1 MKSVR
6 PHFVPSALTWAV
18 TAGVLLAA
26 GNPSFE
32 QDFTQV
38 PVGDLPEEF
47 MVLDGQFTVKEEAG
61 NRFVELPGSPLES
74 FGVLFGGN
82 TASGLSVSARIQG
95 TKSGRKFPTFA
106 VGLNGV
112 GGYKLRVAPA
122 KGGVELVRGDE
133 VKASAPFKWTSGEWT
148 RLSLSVV
155 KKDGG
160 VAVEGRVWSGDTEP
174 KEPSVTF
181 ADAEPMPAGK
191 AGFWGLPFSGTA
203 IRFDDLRL
211 VPAP

>member
-1 MKSVR
+1 MKPVR
-6 PHFVPSALTWAV
+6 RPFAPTVLFLAISA
-18 TAGVLLAA
+18 GMLLAA
-26 GNPSFE
+26 GKPTFE
-32 QDFTQV
+32 QDFTTA
-38 PVGDLPEEF
+38 PVGDLPAEF

-74 FGVLFGGN
+74 FGVLFGSN
-82 TASGLSVSARIQG
+82 TASGLSVTARIQG
-95 TKSGRKFPTFA
+95 TKAGRKFPTFA

-133 VKASAPFKWTSGEWT
+133 VKASAPFKWASGEWT
-148 RLSLSVV
+148 RLSLAVV

-160 VAVEGRVWSGDTEP
+160 VAVEGRVWSGDAEP
-174 KEPSVTF
+174 KEPSVAF
-181 ADAEPMPAGK
+181 VDDEPMPAGK
-191 AGFWGLPFSGTA
+191 AGFWGLPFSGTP

-211 VPAP
+211 VPVP